1 MKINTLYAA
10 VCLSLLSQTTSANES
25 QKDELERI
33 EVQGSQYKSTGTK
46 SSLAPIN
53 APFSISHIDQD
64 TLQLRQA
71 DSVNAAL
78 RYVSGITP
86 ESRSTVTIFDQYTI
100 RGFESYRNYYDGLE
114 LQSNNLWNLYP
125 QVDAFAT
132 ETIEVLKGPASV
144 LYGSAPPGGMVN
156 QIAKLA
162 NGTEQTQVRLRVGSR
177 ALKEI
182 GVDHGG
188 VITDEL
194 SYRAIALSRTSDGQ
208 QKTTEEERTVFAT
221 SLRWQPNHDT
231 AFTAQ
236 LYYQDDPKAIP
247 STPLHSVGTLTR
259 ASYGYLDADA
269 FAGDINWSN
278 FDRTTLMAG
287 LKLEH
292 NLSDD
297 WSLFA
302 NWRYTDAEG
311 LQQNTYNQNLI
322 ADSDTI
328 LARAAYKTDET
339 QHGYVLDNQLS
350 THFTIGDSSHH
361 LLLGFEYKTLSS
373 TVGYWDTLGTGTPS
387 INLAAPNYAAFDVSA
402 LPLNFY
408 TEAHDIEQSNRAF
421 YIQDEVTISALTL
434 LAGLRYDSFISDVI
448 ADKNYAGTE
457 WQTESNIDDTQLT
470 GRIAALYQLDSG
482 WRPYMSY
489 SQSFEPVAGED
500 SVTQQAFK
508 PTEAEQ
514 WELGVKYQSR
524 DTQLTFAV
532 FDLTKQNEIINSKDF
547 VTKTQAGEI
556 QSKGIEL
563 EASHTFNE
571 QLDVQFNATHLD
583 QKVTKNELDQ
593 DLVGKR
599 LVWVADNTASLW
611 LNYYPSLLDVLKVS
625 VGARYVGESYVG
637 KYNSDTVPS
646 YTLFDIAFD
655 YELSEQARI
664 TFSISNLS
672 DKRYVG
678 ACYDESNCWMGA
690 ERKADIGLHYR
701 F

>member
-1 MKINTLYAA
+1 M
-10 VCLSLLSQTTSANES
+10 
-25 QKDELERI
+25 
-33 EVQGSQYKSTGTK
+33 
-46 SSLAPIN
+46 
-53 APFSISHIDQD
+53 
-64 TLQLRQA
+64 
-71 DSVNAAL
+71 
-78 RYVSGITP
+78 
-86 ESRSTVTIFDQYTI
+86 
-100 RGFESYRNYYDGLE
+100 
-114 LQSNNLWNLYP
+114 
-125 QVDAFAT
+125 
-132 ETIEVLKGPASV
+132 
-144 LYGSAPPGGMVN
+144 
-156 QIAKLA
+156 
-162 NGTEQTQVRLRVGSR
+162 
-177 ALKEI
+177 
-182 GVDHGG
+182 
-188 VITDEL
+188 
-194 SYRAIALSRTSDGQ
+194 
-208 QKTTEEERTVFAT
+208 
-221 SLRWQPNHDT
+221 
-231 AFTAQ
+231 
-236 LYYQDDPKAIP
+236 
-247 STPLHSVGTLTR
+247 
-259 ASYGYLDADA
+259 
-269 FAGDINWSN
+269 
-278 FDRTTLMAG
+278 
-287 LKLEH
+287 
-292 NLSDD
+292 
-297 WSLFA
+297 
-302 NWRYTDAEG
+302 
-311 LQQNTYNQNLI
+311 
-322 ADSDTI
+322 
-328 LARAAYKTDET
+328 
-339 QHGYVLDNQLS
+339 
-350 THFTIGDSSHH
+350 
-361 LLLGFEYKTLSS
+361 
-373 TVGYWDTLGTGTPS
+373 
-387 INLAAPNYAAFDVSA
+387 
-402 LPLNFY
+402 
-408 TEAHDIEQSNRAF
+408 
-421 YIQDEVTISALTL
+421 TISALTL
-434 LAGLRYDSFISDVI
+434 LAGLRYDSFTSDVT

-482 WRPYMSY
+482 WRPYVSY

-524 DTQLTFAV
+524 DTQLTFAL

-571 QLDVQFNATHLD
+571 QVDVQFNATHLD

-611 LNYYPSLLDVLKVS
+611 LNYYPSLLSALKVS

-690 ERKADIGLHYR
+690 ERKADVGLHYR